1 MSNPTTTAA
10 GAGGPPKFAQ
20 INGIMKLNPEY
31 KRWKES
37 TTPGGKAAS
46 TVPNTAMALPVIT
59 TLADYEALNQAVD
72 LSGNVVVTAPIE
84 WAESTTATM
93 EILRDYEV
101 ATAAGMTPD
110 TMLQRLSLIFEKYE
124 VPIGLVNKLLV
135 LSEFAYLEFMIDDS
149 GSMVRFFCFFLLAC

>member
-1 MSNPTTTAA
+1 MSNPTTT
-10 GAGGPPKFAQ
+10 GGGPPKFVQ
-20 INGIMKLNPEY
+20 INGIMKLNPDY

-37 TTPGGKAAS
+37 TTPGGKACS

-59 TLADYEALNQAVD
+59 TLADYEALNQAVVI
-72 LSGNVVVTAPIE
+72 SGNVVTAPIE

-93 EILRDYEV
+93 EILRDSDV
-101 ATAAGMTPD
+101 AVAAGMTPD

-149 GSMVRFFCFFLLAC
+149 GSMVRVFSVLASNPL